1 MRPRSRHTLTMQMP
15 FRFKLGILLLIIVLP
30 MLASQIIYRRAIT
43 SLHDALY
50 SSIVVLNTIH
60 ATENFHAGLHS
71 MLNVTRNI
79 VADPNNRA
87 VPDDWNELRESTAK
101 TLDALRES
109 LQQINH
115 HGQQAIA
122 SEPHPADAIA
132 ALFDR
137 LMVELEAALSG
148 PASEV
153 PSHMAAARKLFDE
166 IFQDHIDK
174 LHDGHQ
180 QRFDDLKADAHGFE
194 RQIDLLFYG
203 QTLFAGV
210 VVLFALFFSEKIL
223 VKGYLRTKDASLSD
237 RLTEARN
244 RRYLETVSDRQVAG
258 MLERNEPFSLAL
270 LDIDHFKRVNDTFG
284 HDAGD
289 KVLRIVAEVARKRLR
304 KSDTFVRYGGEEF
317 LVLLPG
323 AEK

>member
-1 MRPRSRHTLTMQMP
+1 MRPRSRHTLTMRMS

-30 MLASQIIYRRAIT
+30 MLVSQIIYRRAIT

-137 LMVELEAALSG
+137 LMVEL
-148 PASEV
+148 
-153 PSHMAAARKLFDE
+153 
-166 IFQDHIDK
+166 
-174 LHDGHQ
+174 
-180 QRFDDLKADAHGFE
+180 
-194 RQIDLLFYG
+194 
-203 QTLFAGV
+203 
-210 VVLFALFFSEKIL
+210 
-223 VKGYLRTKDASLSD
+223 
-237 RLTEARN
+237 
-244 RRYLETVSDRQVAG
+244 
-258 MLERNEPFSLAL
+258 
-270 LDIDHFKRVNDTFG
+270 
-284 HDAGD
+284 
-289 KVLRIVAEVARKRLR
+289 
-304 KSDTFVRYGGEEF
+304 
-317 LVLLPG
+317 
-323 AEK
+323 